1 MDIRTLTH
9 TVDAGWSCALPTEF
23 DGPNTLVIVFGAA
36 SYIDSPAGLIELMA
50 AFPHSKVIGCSSAG
64 EIYADLVADDT
75 LVVAVA
81 RFERTTVAYATA
93 PIAVMAD
100 SAQAGTRIG
109 AELAASH
116 PRFVLALSD
125 GLRVNGSE
133 LVKGI
138 ARALPPDT
146 IISGGLAGDG
156 DRFARTWVIVDGQ
169 PRSGYVTAIALSGAV
184 EVTTGSKGGWDIFG
198 PERRVTRSEGN
209 VLYELDGKP
218 ALALYKTYLGELAK
232 GLPATA
238 LLYPLAIRDGVEDNH
253 AVVRTVLA
261 VDEPAQSMT
270 FAGDVP
276 QGWRARLMRATDDR
290 LIEGAASAAASAM
303 VGGFSDPVLSLAISC
318 VGRRL
323 VLGQRVEEET
333 EAVLHALPA
342 GSQQIG
348 FYSYGEISPN
358 GFSGCELHNQTM
370 TLTTLRE
377 VAA

>member
-1 MDIRTLTH
+1 MDIKTLTH
-9 TVDAGWSCALPTEF
+9 RDGAGWSCALPTEF

-36 SYIDSPAGLIELMA
+36 SYIDSPAALTELMA
-50 AFPHSKVIGCSSAG
+50 AFPRSKVIGCSSAG
-64 EIYADLVADDT
+64 EIHADLVADDT
-75 LVVAVA
+75 LVVGVA
-81 RFERTTVAYATA
+81 RFQHATVAYATA
-93 PIAVMAD
+93 PIPVMAD
-100 SAQAGTRIG
+100 SEQAGARIG
-109 AELAASH
+109 AELAAIH

-133 LVKGI
+133 LVKGM
-138 ARALPPDT
+138 ARTLPPDT

-169 PRSGYVTAIALSGAV
+169 PRSGYVTAVALSGAV

-198 PERRVTRSEGN
+198 PERRVTRSQGN

-218 ALALYKTYLGELAK
+218 ALALYKAYLGELAK

-238 LLYPLAIRDGVEDNH
+238 LLFPLAIRDGVEDNQ

-303 VGGFSDPVLSLAISC
+303 IGGSSDPVLSLAISC

-358 GFSGCELHNQTM
+358 GLSGCDLHNQTM

-377 VAA
+377 VVA

>member
-1 MDIRTLTH
+1 MDIKTLTH
-9 TVDAGWSCALPTEF
+9 REGAGWSCALPTEL

-36 SYIDSPAGLIELMA
+36 SYIDSPAALTELMA
-50 AFPHSKVIGCSSAG
+50 AFPCSKVIGCSSAG
-64 EIYADLVADDT
+64 EIHADLVADDT
-75 LVVAVA
+75 LVVGVA
-81 RFERTTVAYATA
+81 RFEHTTVAYATA
-93 PIAVMAD
+93 PIAVMGD

-109 AELAASH
+109 AELAAIH

-133 LVKGI
+133 LVKGLT
-138 ARALPPDT
+138 RTLPPDT

-169 PRSGYVTAIALSGAV
+169 PRSGYVTAVALSGAV

-238 LLYPLAIRDGVEDNH
+238 LLFPLAIRDGVEDNQ

-261 VDEPAQSMT
+261 VDETAQSMT

-303 VGGFSDPVLSLAISC
+303 VGGSSDPVLSLAISC

-333 EAVLHALPA
+333 EAVLHALPG

-358 GFSGCELHNQTM
+358 GLSGCDLHNQTM

-377 VAA
+377 VVA

>member
-1 MDIRTLTH
+1 MDIRTLAYREAT
-9 TVDAGWSCALPTEF
+9 GWSRVLPAEL
-23 DGPNTLVIVFGAA
+23 DGPNTLVIAFGAA
-36 SYIDSPAGLIELMA
+36 SFIDAPAALTQLIA
-50 AFPHSKVIGCSSAG
+50 AFPQSKIIGCSSAG
-64 EIYADLVADDT
+64 EILADLVADDS

-81 RFERTTVAYATA
+81 RFEHTSVAYAAA
-93 PIAVMAD
+93 PIATMAD
-100 SAQAGTRIG
+100 SAQAGSRIG
-109 AELAASH
+109 AELAAAR
-116 PRFVLALSD
+116 PRVVLALSD

-133 LVKGI
+133 LVKGM
-138 ARALPPDT
+138 ARSLPPGT

-156 DRFARTWVIVDGQ
+156 DRFARTWVIVDGRPQ
-169 PRSGYVTAIALSGAV
+169 SGYVTAVGLSGAI
-184 EVTTGSKGGWDIFG
+184 EVATGSKGGWDIFG

-218 ALALYKTYLGELAK
+218 ALALYKQYLGELAR

-238 LLYPLAIRDGVEDNH
+238 LLFPLAIREGVEDSK
-253 AVVRTVLA
+253 AVVRTVLS
-261 VDEPAQSMT
+261 VDETAQSMT

-276 QGWRARLMRATDDR
+276 QGWRARLMRATEDR
-290 LIEGAASAAASAM
+290 LIEGAASAAADAM
-303 VGGFSDPVLSLAISC
+303 LRGSNDPVLSLAISC

-348 FYSYGEISPN
+348 FYSYGEISPS
-358 GFSGCELHNQTM
+358 GVSGCDLHNQTM

-377 VAA
+377 SVA

>member
-1 MDIRTLTH
+1 MYVKTLNYGPRR
-9 TVDAGWSCALPTEF
+9 GWSSPFPTDL
-23 DGPNTLVIVFGAA
+23 DGPNTLIVAFGAA
-36 SYIDSPAGLIELMA
+36 NYLDSPAALYELIA
-50 AFPHSKVIGCSSAG
+50 AFPHSNVIGCSSAG
-64 EIYADLVADDT
+64 EIHGDLVADDT
-75 LVVAVA
+75 LVVAIA
-81 RFERTTVAYATA
+81 QFERTTLALASA
-93 PIAVMAD
+93 PIASMAE
-100 SAQAGTRIG
+100 SAQAGSHIGTELARIG
-109 AELAASH
+109 
-116 PRFVLALSD
+116 PRVVFALSD

-133 LVKGI
+133 LVKGM
-138 ARALPPDT
+138 ARTLPPDT
-146 IISGGLAGDG
+146 VISGGLAGDG

-169 PRSGYVTAIALSGAV
+169 PQSGYVTAVGLSGAV
-184 EVTTGSKGGWDIFG
+184 EVSTGSKGGWDIFG

-218 ALALYKTYLGELAK
+218 ALALYKTYLGELAQ

-238 LLYPLAIRDGVEDNH
+238 LLFPLAIREGTEDPH
-253 AVVRTVLA
+253 ALVRTVLA

-303 VGGFSDPVLSLAISC
+303 NGRDNGPVLSIAISC

-333 EAVLHALPA
+333 EAVLDALPV

-348 FYSYGEISPN
+348 FYSYGEISPS
-358 GFSGCELHNQTM
+358 GFSGCDLHNQTM

-377 VAA
+377 IAT

>member
-1 MDIRTLTH
+1 MNIKTL
-9 TVDAGWSCALPTEF
+9 AYREAGGWSCVFPTEL
-23 DGPNTLVIVFGAA
+23 DGPNTLVIAFGAA
-36 SYIDSPAGLIELMA
+36 SFIDAPAALTQLIA
-50 AFPHSKVIGCSSAG
+50 AFPQSKIIGCSSAG
-64 EIYADLVADDT
+64 EIHADLVADDT

-81 RFERTTVAYATA
+81 RFERTSVAYAAA
-93 PIAVMAD
+93 PIAAMAD
-100 SAQAGTRIG
+100 SGQAGSRIG
-109 AELAASH
+109 AELAAH
-116 PRFVLALSD
+116 RPRVVLALSD

-133 LVKGI
+133 LVKGM
-138 ARALPPDT
+138 ARSLPPDT

-169 PRSGYVTAIALSGAV
+169 PQSGYVTAVGLSGAI
-184 EVTTGSKGGWDIFG
+184 EVATGSKGGWDIFG
-198 PERRVTRSEGN
+198 PERRITRSEGN

-218 ALALYKTYLGELAK
+218 ALALYKQYLGELAR

-238 LLYPLAIRDGVEDNH
+238 LLFPLAIREGVEDTR

-261 VDEPAQSMT
+261 VDESAQSMT

-276 QGWRARLMRATDDR
+276 QGWRARLMRATEDR

-303 VGGFSDPVLSLAISC
+303 ESATGDPVLSLAISC

-348 FYSYGEISPN
+348 FYSYGEISPS
-358 GFSGCELHNQTM
+358 GLSGCDLHNQTM

-377 VAA
+377 GAA

>member
-1 MDIRTLTH
+1 
-9 TVDAGWSCALPTEF
+9 
-23 DGPNTLVIVFGAA
+23 
-36 SYIDSPAGLIELMA
+36 
-50 AFPHSKVIGCSSAG
+50 
-64 EIYADLVADDT
+64 

-81 RFERTTVAYATA
+81 RFKNTKLTYAA
-93 PIAVMAD
+93 AEIAVMAD
-100 SAQAGTRIG
+100 SAQAGSRIG
-109 AELAASH
+109 AELAAAR
-116 PRFVLALSD
+116 PRVVLALSD

-133 LVKGI
+133 LVKGM
-138 ARALPPDT
+138 AVSLPPGT

-156 DRFARTWVIVDGQ
+156 DRFARTWVIVNGQ
-169 PRSGYVTAIALSGAV
+169 PKSGYVTAVGLSGAV
-184 EVTTGSKGGWDIFG
+184 EATTGSEGGWDIFG
-198 PERRVTRSEGN
+198 PERRVTRSESN

-218 ALALYKTYLGELAK
+218 ALALYKEYLGELAK

-238 LLYPLAIRDGVEDNH
+238 LLFPLAIRERVEDRD

-261 VDEPAQSMT
+261 VDEATQSMT

-290 LIEGAASAAASAM
+290 LIDGAASAAASAM
-303 VGGFSDPVLSLAISC
+303 IGSSGEPVLSLAISC

-342 GSQQIG
+342 GSRQIG
-348 FYSYGEISPN
+348 FYSYGEISPS
-358 GFSGCELHNQTM
+358 GLSGCDLHNQTM

-377 VAA
+377 TVA

>member
-1 MDIRTLTH
+1 MDIKTLSYRE
-9 TVDAGWSCALPTEF
+9 DGGWSCSVPAEL
-23 DGPNTLVIVFGAA
+23 DGPNTLVIAFAAA
-36 SYIDSPAGLIELMA
+36 SYIDSPAALIELIA
-50 AFPHSKVIGCSSAG
+50 AFPQSKVIGCSTAG
-64 EIYADLVADDT
+64 EIDADLVADDT

-81 RFERTTVAYATA
+81 RFKNTKLTYAA
-93 PIAVMAD
+93 AEIAVMAD
-100 SAQAGTRIG
+100 SAQAGSRIG
-109 AELAASH
+109 AELAAAR
-116 PRFVLALSD
+116 PRVVLALSD

-133 LVKGI
+133 LVKGM
-138 ARALPPDT
+138 AVSLPPGT

-156 DRFARTWVIVDGQ
+156 DRFARTWVIVNGQ
-169 PRSGYVTAIALSGAV
+169 PKSGYVTAVGLSGAV
-184 EVTTGSKGGWDIFG
+184 EATTGSEGGWDIFG
-198 PERRVTRSEGN
+198 PERRVTRSESN

-218 ALALYKTYLGELAK
+218 ALALYKEYLGELAK

-238 LLYPLAIRDGVEDNH
+238 LLFPLAIRERVEDRD

-261 VDEPAQSMT
+261 VDEATQSMT

-290 LIEGAASAAASAM
+290 LIDGAASAAASAM
-303 VGGFSDPVLSLAISC
+303 IGSSGEPVLSLAISC

-342 GSQQIG
+342 GSRQIG
-348 FYSYGEISPN
+348 FYSYGEISPS
-358 GFSGCELHNQTM
+358 GLSGCDLHNQTM

-377 VAA
+377 TVA

>member
-1 MDIRTLTH
+1 MDIKTLTH
-9 TVDAGWSCALPTEF
+9 REGAGWSCALPTEL

-36 SYIDSPAGLIELMA
+36 SYIDSPAALTELMA
-50 AFPHSKVIGCSSAG
+50 AFPCSKVIGCSSAG
-64 EIYADLVADDT
+64 EIHADLVADDT
-75 LVVAVA
+75 LVVGVA
-81 RFERTTVAYATA
+81 RFEHTTVAYATA
-93 PIAVMAD
+93 PIAVMGD

-109 AELAASH
+109 AELAAIH

-133 LVKGI
+133 LVKGLT
-138 ARALPPDT
+138 RTLPPDT

-169 PRSGYVTAIALSGAV
+169 PRSGYVTAVALSGAV

-238 LLYPLAIRDGVEDNH
+238 LLFPLAIRDGVEGNQ

-261 VDEPAQSMT
+261 VDETAQSMT

-303 VGGFSDPVLSLAISC
+303 VGGSSDPVLSLAISC

-333 EAVLHALPA
+333 EAVLHALPG

-358 GFSGCELHNQTM
+358 GLSGCDLHNQTM

-377 VAA
+377 VVA